1 MSKMV
6 LVIATAAMMSL
17 SGTSVLGADPNPPP
31 DVRDRAEQALKEGA
45 EKIMRALKLLLL
57 AGPQYEMPEV
67 LDNGDIIIRRLN
79 PDRPKHRGP
88 SPRPPDGTDE
98 TAT

>member
-6 LVIATAAMMSL
+6 SFIVTAAMMSL
-17 SGTSVLGADPNPPP
+17 PGTLALGADSKSAP
-31 DVRDRAEQALKEGA
+31 DVRERAEQAIKEGA
-45 EKIMRALKLLLL
+45 EKIMRALELMLL
-57 AGPQYEMPEV
+57 AVPQYELPEI

-79 PDRPKHRGP
+79 PDRPKHPRP
-88 SPRPPDGTDE
+88 SPEPPDGTDE

>member
-6 LVIATAAMMSL
+6 LVIVTAAMMSL
-17 SGTSVLGADPNPPP
+17 SGTLALGADSKPAP
-31 DVRDRAEQALKEGA
+31 DVRERAEQALKEGA
-45 EKIMRALKLLLL
+45 EKIMRALELILH
-57 AGPQYEMPEV
+57 AVPQYEMPEV

-79 PDRPKHRGP
+79 PDRPKHPGP
-88 SPRPPDGTDE
+88 SPRPRDGTDE